1 MIIPDMGTPRRDR
14 TSSLA
19 GALFTPVQQR
29 VLGLLFGQPDRV
41 FQSAEIIRLA
51 NSGTG
56 AVHRQLQRLAEAGLV
71 AVTRSGNQKHYQA
84 RRETPIFE
92 ELRGLVVKTVGIV
105 EPMRKALLPHARKI
119 RAAFVYGSVAKGTD
133 TATSDIDLLVV
144 SDSLEYPQVF
154 EALQA
159 AEAVL
164 ARPVQPTVLSQKEW
178 RKQSRTSNS
187 FAARIASQPRLFVLG
202 TENDIS

>member
-1 MIIPDMGTPRRDR
+1 
-14 TSSLA
+14 
-19 GALFTPVQQR
+19 
-29 VLGLLFGQPDRV
+29 
-41 FQSAEIIRLA
+41 
-51 NSGTG
+51 
-56 AVHRQLQRLAEAGLV
+56 
-71 AVTRSGNQKHYQA
+71 
-84 RRETPIFE
+84 
-92 ELRGLVVKTVGIV
+92 
-105 EPMRKALLPHARKI
+105 LLPHARKI

-164 ARPVQPTVLSQKEW
+164 ARPVHPTVLSQKEW

-187 FAARIASQPRLFVLG
+187 FAARISSQPRLFVLG